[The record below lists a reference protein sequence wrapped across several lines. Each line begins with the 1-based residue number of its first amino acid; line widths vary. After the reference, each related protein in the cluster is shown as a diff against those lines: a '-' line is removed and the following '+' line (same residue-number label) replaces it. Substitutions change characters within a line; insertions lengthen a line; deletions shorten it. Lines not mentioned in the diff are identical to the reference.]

1 MTTPE
6 IKHQGAAQHY
16 FRLHSSNW
24 KVIQVGLWN
33 QRNQMEQWRE

>member
-1 MTTPE
+1 MTVPD

-24 KVIQVGLWN
+24 KVI
-33 QRNQMEQWRE
+33 